1 MTLRIRDRTYWT
13 DGVSDPHSLLGRSK
27 LNELITGFRLSGK
40 QKAEMRHVVVWGFH
54 LRRAHQDYAWTSLAS
69 ERFMVADLRGAFDGR
84 WGLARQH
91 IRKAHDDLV
100 AWGFLAV
107 AHKGR
112 GKGDASRYW
121 PNFDLLHQAA
131 AGRFPYAIS
140 VTIPADV
147 IAMFG
152 CDIGTGNHV
161 VSTSKP
167 GTTSCPVVGTTSYP
181 VEGGTGNHVVSED
194 LITGPGER
202 PESSKVGVSAAAG
215 TPAADAPGAAT
226 GFERIWNAYG
236 KLGNKQESRKAF
248 ATICSPDIN
257 HIAERAASWAAS
269 AKPGQKRMPLEK
281 WLAAERYDEADR
293 QTLAPAAPRTS
304 TSKAKEPKP
313 KPQPQ
318 MPGQNYRIFDAV
330 IESDEFGNET
340 LKIALE
346 GETGTAERSFS
357 IIIQHRDSGRQVAG
371 QHRLTSLLTACG
383 ITTIDGPGEL
393 LGHSI
398 YMDGDGKVSPSR
410 PAAVAC
416 NDNEPLGEAA

>member
-131 AGRFPYAIS
+131 AGRFPHAIS

-152 CDIGTGNHV
+152 CDIETGNHV
-161 VSTSKP
+161 VSTSKL

-181 VEGGTGNHVVSED
+181 VEGETGNHVVSED

-202 PESSKVGVSAAAG
+202 PESSKVEVSAAAS

-248 ATICSPDIN
+248 AAIYNPDIN
-257 HIAERAASWAAS
+257 HITERAASWAAS
-269 AKPGQKRMPLEK
+269 AKPGKKRMPLEK

-293 QTLAPAAPRTS
+293 RAPPPANDNRFVRIRTLTVTRVGEMKDGSDTQPVWTRFDDHDDDEDS
-304 TSKAKEPKP
+304 TWPVYCHPDTIGHMA
-313 KPQPQ
+313 
-318 MPGQNYRIFDAV
+318 D
-330 IESDEFGNET
+330 
-340 LKIALE
+340 
-346 GETGTAERSFS
+346 
-357 IIIQHRDSGRQVAG
+357 VAG
-371 QHRLTSLLTACG
+371 RRVNDLVGARLRAG
-383 ITTIDGPGEL
+383 FDDE
-393 LGHSI
+393 
-398 YMDGDGKVSPSR
+398 GDY
-410 PAAVAC
+410 
-416 NDNEPLGEAA
+416 EYLPLKEAAA